1 MAGHAA
7 PAVKAPP
14 PTLEQAHARALQ
26 ATIIIQGL
34 TPSPSVAKPGPPPAP
49 SPLKAPPPAL
59 EQHFTPSNVQPDSV
73 AKPAMPQ
80 DLPELVACFYNI
92 GLPGAYTKKTD
103 IIMASKDHYMAAVLI
118 PLETKTPVI
127 LVPRAKLSIGTD
139 SKHDHTSKSS
149 TDKSAIPAPPP
160 KANHSSIVSQPDAGD
175 VKFLS
180 DRKSM

>member
-1 MAGHAA
+1 VA
-7 PAVKAPP
+7 
-14 PTLEQAHARALQ
+14 QASGCKQ
-26 ATIIIQGL
+26 ADIVMKR
-34 TPSPSVAKPGPPPAP
+34 SSVDI
-49 SPLKAPPPAL
+49 
-59 EQHFTPSNVQPDSV
+59 TPSNVQPDSV

-92 GLPGAYTKKTD
+92 GLPSAYTKKTD